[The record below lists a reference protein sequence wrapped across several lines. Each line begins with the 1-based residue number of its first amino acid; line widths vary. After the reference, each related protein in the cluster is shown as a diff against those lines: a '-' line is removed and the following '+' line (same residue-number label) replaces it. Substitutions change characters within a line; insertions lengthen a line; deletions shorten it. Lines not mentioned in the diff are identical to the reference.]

1 MKKEQFLE
9 QMNQWY
15 DNLDTHYD
23 TFVEQ
28 FNKDKEGL
36 VELLST
42 AGLHT
47 STPAKLFEPK
57 SKEEWLLDILK
68 PFNTTHFVKVQ

>member
-1 MKKEQFLE
+1 MKKEEFLE

-15 DNLDTHYD
+15 DNSDAHYD

-28 FNKDKEGL
+28 FSKDKEGL
-36 VELLST
+36 IELLALVGQS
-42 AGLHT
+42 T
-47 STPAKLFEPK
+47 STTSVNAAKLFEPK

-68 PFNTTHFVKVQ
+68 PFNTKEK